1 MPCVGPSQSE
11 SIMKKNKRV
20 IWVPYGYRR
29 RSIVRQIARRAHS
42 RQDVQE
48 TQTSTGHSHNELSA
62 KEKPKR
68 EDKDLSSLNSGDS
81 PTEVSDSRVASFS
94 PEFNPYRAYL
104 NDMMHCLSGIPS
116 ETFLYEPKK
125 EREVEKQAEK
135 DGRETYSKLPSREHM
150 TLEEMEATP
159 HGPNTEQGN
168 ANEAQYIERQTINTL
183 EQKSHSECVTANLNT
198 ATLNTCHT
206 SDKHTL
212 ENDPKPHLRWL
223 TGIRTC
229 LRAK

>member
-1 MPCVGPSQSE
+1 
-11 SIMKKNKRV
+11 MKKTKRV

-29 RSIVRQIARRAHS
+29 RSIVRQTARRARS

-48 TQTSTGHSHNELSA
+48 VQELQTSTDHSHNERSA
-62 KEKPKR
+62 KEKPNKG
-68 EDKDLSSLNSGDS
+68 EKDLSILNSGDS
-81 PTEVSDSRVASFS
+81 ATQDSDSRVASFS

-125 EREVEKQAEK
+125 EREAEKQAEK
-135 DGRETYSKLPSREHM
+135 DGSETYSKLPSRENV

-159 HGPNTEQGN
+159 HGPNAEQGS

-183 EQKSHSECVTANLNT
+183 EQKSASECVTANLKT
-198 ATLNTCHT
+198 ETLNTCHT